1 MFVKQIDM
9 IEALRLAA
17 VGQEINIMAP
27 NTPEPK
33 RWEDYSPDT
42 LQNLLDG
49 CLFFRNEPAMD
60 NSRLEQM
67 MPLPID
73 KNKSGSRDSCVE
85 NRSAVDGHPK
95 RAKRVDKGKVMAL
108 HEAVR
113 SNRWIADDMGLHEG
127 TVCRVI
133 KEMKEENREKD

>member
-9 IEALRLAA
+9 IESLRLAA

-33 RWEDYSPDT
+33 RRENYSPDT

-49 CLFFRNEPAMD
+49 CLFFRNEPATD

-67 MPLPID
+67 NAPLLTKI
-73 KNKSGSRDSCVE
+73 K
-85 NRSAVDGHPK
+85 
-95 RAKRVDKGKVMAL
+95 
-108 HEAVR
+108 
-113 SNRWIADDMGLHEG
+113 ADPGIPAWKIG
-127 TVCRVI
+127 PQWTVIPNGPRG
-133 KEMKEENREKD
+133 

>member
-17 VGQEINIMAP
+17 VGQEINLMAP

-67 MPLPID
+67 MPPLLTKIKAD
-73 KNKSGSRDSCVE
+73 SGIP
-85 NRSAVDGHPK
+85 AWKIGPQ
-95 RAKRVDKGKVMAL
+95 
-108 HEAVR
+108 
-113 SNRWIADDMGLHEG
+113 W
-127 TVCRVI
+127 TVIPNGPRG
-133 KEMKEENREKD
+133 

>member
-17 VGQEINIMAP
+17 VGQEINLMAP

-67 MPLPID
+67 MPPLLTKIKADSGIPAWKIGPQWTVLP
-73 KNKSGSRDSCVE
+73 NGPR
-85 NRSAVDGHPK
+85 G
-95 RAKRVDKGKVMAL
+95 
-108 HEAVR
+108 
-113 SNRWIADDMGLHEG
+113 
-127 TVCRVI
+127 
-133 KEMKEENREKD
+133 

>member
-42 LQNLLDG
+42 LQNLLGG

-67 MPLPID
+67 MPPPLLTKIKAD
-73 KNKSGSRDSCVE
+73 SGIP
-85 NRSAVDGHPK
+85 AWKIGPQ
-95 RAKRVDKGKVMAL
+95 
-108 HEAVR
+108 
-113 SNRWIADDMGLHEG
+113 W
-127 TVCRVI
+127 TVIPNGPRG
-133 KEMKEENREKD
+133 